1 MPCGEDGEGTRAK
14 GEWAGMIEML
24 QFTFQSFWHFVGVL
38 MLLGVVC
45 KTIMVVAVVL
55 LGR

>member
-1 MPCGEDGEGTRAK
+1 
-14 GEWAGMIEML
+14 MIEML